1 MSEDKESTAPL
12 APPALPAGF
21 GFENE
26 HPLLTMPFSLRVG
39 GQWFEGKRVSVTEIE
54 IAVPKGVMAP
64 GFKDLATLSFPFED
78 FAITMMAQVTA
89 TDRGDDGTSVL
100 LFSEPT
106 GAHLAQLRYI
116 LNSYIAGDL
125 VTLKGMMA
133 YTGPTQPKAPKAVNP
148 TSMGDRMRS
157 VGVALA
163 SLVIVLIAAW
173 VVFSR
178 YTSAYEM
185 HPVFIERGGLS
196 MQATVAGQ
204 VTYLNAQAPVGEVAY
219 TIASNS
225 GDVLSFQMP
234 QDGEVVLASDVFEGA
249 TVLPS
254 DLILTI
260 FEINPLLRLRTLISI
275 EGLTRALQ
283 GDLATIELND
293 GRKLPVSIE
302 VRDTTR
308 AAALRGELFVPIDLT
323 VKGEPLSPSDANKSA
338 RLRLSKTL
346 LGAIGLGQENGQ

>member
-1 MSEDKESTAPL
+1 MNDDKKSTAPAA
-12 APPALPAGF
+12 APSLPIGF
-21 GFENE
+21 GLENE
-26 HPLLTMPFSLRVG
+26 HPLLTMPFSMRVG

-54 IAVPKGVMAP
+54 IAVPKGVIAP

-78 FAITMMAQVTA
+78 FAITMMAKVTA
-89 TDRGDDGTSVL
+89 TDRGDDGTTVL

-116 LNSYIAGDL
+116 LNSFIAGDL
-125 VTLKGMMA
+125 VSLKGMMA
-133 YTGPTQPKAPKAVNP
+133 YTGPTQPKAPKAANP
-148 TSMGDRMRS
+148 TSMGERVRS
-157 VGVALA
+157 VGVAMA
-163 SLVIVLIAAW
+163 SLLIVLIAAW
-173 VVFSR
+173 AVFSR

-185 HPVFIERGGLS
+185 HPVFIDRAGFA

-204 VTYLNAQAPVGEVAY
+204 VTYLNPQAPVGEVAY
-219 TIASNS
+219 TIASNT

-234 QDGEVVLASDVFEGA
+234 QDGEVVLGSSVFEGA

-260 FEINPLLRLRTLISI
+260 FEINHSLRLRTLISI
-275 EGLTRALQ
+275 EGLARALQ

-293 GRKLPVSIE
+293 GRKLPVSID

-323 VKGEPLSPSDANKSA
+323 VKGDPLSPSDANKSA

>member
-1 MSEDKESTAPL
+1 MNEDSNNASSER
-12 APPALPAGF
+12 PALPAGF
-21 GFENE
+21 GLENE
-26 HPLLTMPFSLRVG
+26 HPMLTMPFMVRIG
-39 GQWFEGKRVSVTEIE
+39 GAFCDGKRISVTEIE
-54 IAVPKGVMAP
+54 VSVPKGTMGT
-64 GFKDLATLSFPFED
+64 GFKDVATLSFPFED
-78 FAITMMAQVTA
+78 FAITLTAEVTVA
-89 TDRGDDGTSVL
+89 DRGDKDTTVL
-100 LFSEPT
+100 LFAEPT

-116 LNSYIAGDL
+116 LNSFIAGDII
-125 VTLKGMMA
+125 TLRGMMA
-133 YTGPTQPKAPKAVNP
+133 YTGPTQPKAPKVMQP
-148 TSMGDRMRS
+148 KSIRDRVRS
-157 VGVALA
+157 VTVALT
-163 SLVIVLIAAW
+163 SLAIILIAAW
-173 VVFSR
+173 AVFSR

-185 HPVFIERGGLS
+185 HPVFIDRDGLS

-204 VTYLNAQAPVGEVAY
+204 VTYLNSEAPVGEVAY
-219 TIASNS
+219 TIASNT

-234 QDGEVVLASDVFEGA
+234 QDGEVIVASKISEGA

-254 DLILTI
+254 DLIMTI
-260 FEINPLLRLRTLISI
+260 FKINHSLRLRTLISI

-323 VKGEPLSPSDANKSA
+323 VKGESLSPSDANKSA

-346 LGAIGLGQENGQ
+346 LGAFGVRQENGQ